1 MKKNFTLSE
10 VLITLVVIGIIAA
23 ITVMILITDIQEKA
37 TVQRVK
43 QAYSMLS
50 QAYGIILKDEGSP
63 DEWGMQGMY
72 DDISHKILAKKFIPY
87 MKVQTDC
94 TDMTS
99 THQSGKYCS
108 SRYSDIASYSSFT
121 TINGLVFT
129 FRSWNKNCTSRYG
142 YVKNV
147 CGQIIVDINGN
158 KNPNVLGRDLFSFYF
173 TKDKIYPIGTNGDSI
188 SLYNYCTN
196 IRAFGQPYGNYANGM
211 GCTAW
216 VIYNENMDYLR
227 CSDLSW
233 EGKKECK

>member
-50 QAYGIILKDEGSP
+50 QAYGMILKDEGSP

-99 THQSGKYCS
+99 AEAIKNCYRNLNTQTHSAFK
-108 SRYSDIASYSSFT
+108 
-121 TINGLVFT
+121 TINGLVFQ
-129 FRSWNKNCTSRYG
+129 FRAWNKNCSSTYG
-142 YVKNV
+142 KVKNV
-147 CGQIIVDINGN
+147 CGHINVDINGN
-158 KNPNVLGRDLFSFYF
+158 KNPNVMGRDLFDFYF
-173 TKDKIYPIGTNGDSI
+173 TKDEIYPIGTNGDHI
-188 SLYNYCTN
+188 SFYKYCTN
-196 IRAFGQPYGNYANGM
+196 TKKFGSAYDSYVNGM

-233 EGKKECK
+233 GGKRECK